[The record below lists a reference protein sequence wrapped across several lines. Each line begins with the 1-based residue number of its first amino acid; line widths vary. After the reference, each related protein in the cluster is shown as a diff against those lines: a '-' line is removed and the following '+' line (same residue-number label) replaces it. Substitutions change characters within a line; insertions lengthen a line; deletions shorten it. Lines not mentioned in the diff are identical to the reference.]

1 MIDSVF
7 MMVVLI
13 VLISCGAG
21 VANNYL
27 RNQRKQAEAGADPEV
42 RTDLERLRERV
53 EVLEKIVTD
62 EKFHLAKEIS
72 RLEQEP

>member
-1 MIDSVF
+1 MDSVF

-13 VLISCGAG
+13 LLISCGAG

-27 RNQRKQAEAGADPEV
+27 RNQRKRAEADADPEV
-42 RTDLERLRERV
+42 RTDLDRLRERV

-62 EKFHLAKEIS
+62 EKFHLAKEIN
-72 RLEQEP
+72 RLEREP

>member
-1 MIDSVF
+1 MDSVF
-7 MMVVLI
+7 TMVVLI

-27 RNQRKQAEAGADPEV
+27 RNQRKQAEAGADPQV
-42 RTDLERLRERV
+42 RSDLDHLRERV

-62 EKFHLAKEIS
+62 EKYHLVKEIN
-72 RLEQEP
+72 RLERES